1 MSWASRT
8 GTLALVAL
16 SGTAGWLLHE
26 LVQPAPPPPAA
37 APAPAE
43 PAPRASLLAFP
54 AAANANAD
62 AGADR
67 VELHPDGSASIQVR
81 QRPPAWVLGELCR
94 QGARGLAG
102 CGQGSAPVA
111 AAPASGAAQMLSRLK
126 DPREQARLQALV
138 QARDEGQALPE
149 GTLQALMASDPSENV
164 RMEAFDSYIEG
175 HSGSMA
181 EMRAALQAVQNLPDP
196 ALQARAREQ
205 LNELEEGYRYDAAVP
220 Q

>member
-1 MSWASRT
+1 MSWVSKV

-16 SGTAGWLLHE
+16 SGTAGWMLHGWT
-26 LVQPAPPPPAA
+26 QPEPPVTATAPP
-37 APAPAE
+37 AE
-43 PAPRASLLAFP
+43 KEAPRASLLAFP
-54 AAANANAD
+54 AAGSEAE
-62 AGADR
+62 ADR

-81 QRPPAWVLGELCR
+81 QRPPAWVLAELCR

-102 CGQGSAPVA
+102 CGPATAPVA
-111 AAPASGAAQMLSRLK
+111 AAPASGAARALNGLK
-126 DPREQARLQALV
+126 DPREQARLQALA

-149 GTLQALMASDPSENV
+149 GTLQALMASDPSEQV
-164 RMEAFDSYIEG
+164 RMEAFDDYIQG

-181 EMRAALQAVQNLPDP
+181 EMRAALDAVRRLPDP

-205 LNELEEGYRYDAAVP
+205 LDELEDAYRYDGAVP